1 MEVLLIM
8 CHEVVHGCHGN
19 KSSAWTRTFACITS
33 RTCRRLPTRRG
44 FGGTTGVQERR
55 CCTGPELSIQLVPW
69 QAAGVQI
76 QVKVCKLHMEVPDVM
91 LQIPTSKRSR
101 GDLWG

>member
-1 MEVLLIM
+1 MFKNGAVAQVL
-8 CHEVVHGCHGN
+8 N
-19 KSSAWTRTFACITS
+19 YPFSW
-33 RTCRRLPTRRG
+33 
-44 FGGTTGVQERR
+44 
-55 CCTGPELSIQLVPW
+55 PW